1 MTSQEAAVKA
11 LAEARAALDR
21 LGKRALDPESTA
33 KNVTPELVE
42 ETREFN
48 ALAIFLAEDIK
59 TLEDAIRMLVRI
71 QIRMEREDNVGLRWT
86 MTWIPVLKDCPPKS
100 QSDRGAKP

>member
-1 MTSQEAAVKA
+1 MTSQEAAVKV

-48 ALAIFLAEDIK
+48 AIAIFLDEEPQ
-59 TLEDAIRMLVRI
+59 TLEDAIRTKLCASSSCSCRAESIADAVREHLA
-71 QIRMEREDNVGLRWT
+71 QKIRE
-86 MTWIPVLKDCPPKS
+86 
-100 QSDRGAKP
+100 A

>member
-1 MTSQEAAVKA
+1 MTSQEAAVNV

-59 TLEDAIRMLVRI
+59 TLEDAIRTKLCASSWCACQAKSIADAVREHLA
-71 QIRMEREDNVGLRWT
+71 QKIRE
-86 MTWIPVLKDCPPKS
+86 
-100 QSDRGAKP
+100 A